1 MKRFSFITVIIAVL
15 TFGPV
20 FHVEHSQA
28 QGMDI
33 AGLIVSPQSDD
44 GMAVTDR
51 TFGYGAS
58 ATYMVPYGNELI
70 QPVATLQYHN
80 HAGMY
85 GKDLSLSGGLRLDI
99 NKNAYAQGT
108 LGFVEKRDAISKADV
123 KLLHTVSVGYQ
134 PTRVGAIATYY
145 ASDYGKHYA
154 LGLVLRL

>member
-1 MKRFSFITVIIAVL
+1 MKFILA
-15 TFGPV
+15 V

-58 ATYMVPYGNELI
+58 ATYMVPFGNEWI

-80 HAGMY
+80 HDGMY

-99 NKNAYAQGT
+99 NDAYAQGT
-108 LGFVEKRDAISKADV
+108 LGFVEKRDAMTKDDI

-134 PTRVGAIATYY
+134 PMRLGAIVTYY